1 MRVRTPQFLIPYV
14 DRAIYNKEKLYH
26 TFARQVSRWKFN
38 PHKLNRVLINILH
51 PGTGI
56 GDYIHC
62 TPLVTVLKETSP
74 NVEISFLVSG
84 KDDLAIFELF
94 PFSVSIINIRP
105 TQINHEYMSSF
116 AKTVLRSK
124 DFDLVIHSCL
134 EDMWLAEIITQSG
147 GFKNS
152 ISFYKKEILDS
163 RSSIT
168 MALPPPK
175 SNNSCFSYDDN
186 LKRILDVNTE
196 YQAILTIQKI
206 NKVYDVNGF
215 IRQENKKCKVL
226 GLHPGCNA
234 NRKDTRWSAENY
246 MNLALL
252 FRKKFNGRVLIF
264 GGPSEEETVRMMVNK
279 AEDNEI
285 KAVIGQPLLKV
296 AVLINKCDL
305 FVSNDSGLASI
316 SMGMGV
322 PSIGIFGPTDTS
334 RHRTIFSKAILLGER
349 LPCCPC
355 INTDHYLHCPDG
367 DFIYKTSSDSPMCL
381 QLISVNE
388 VFQQVSEL
396 LTNN

>member
-1 MRVRTPQFLIPYV
+1 MV
-14 DRAIYNKEKLYH
+14 
-26 TFARQVSRWKFN
+26 
-38 PHKLNRVLINILH
+38 
-51 PGTGI
+51 
-56 GDYIHC
+56 
-62 TPLVTVLKETSP
+62 
-74 NVEISFLVSG
+74 
-84 KDDLAIFELF
+84 
-94 PFSVSIINIRP
+94 
-105 TQINHEYMSSF
+105 
-116 AKTVLRSK
+116 
-124 DFDLVIHSCL
+124 
-134 EDMWLAEIITQSG
+134 
-147 GFKNS
+147 
-152 ISFYKKEILDS
+152 
-163 RSSIT
+163 
-168 MALPPPK
+168 LPPPK
-175 SNNSCFSYDDN
+175 SNSSCFSYDDN
-186 LKRILDVNTE
+186 LKRILDVKTE
-196 YQAILTIQKI
+196 YQAILNIQKI

-264 GGPSEEETVRMMVNK
+264 GGPSEEEIVRMMVNK
-279 AEDNEI
+279 AEDIEI

-322 PSIGIFGPTDTS
+322 PSIGIFGPTDTN